1 MTAVVGMRVLVVT
14 VGLVPTDEMEADLFT
29 KALDDATFTRHRD
42 TVMNR
47 AAA

>member
-1 MTAVVGMRVLVVT
+1 LRELRNLGVVT